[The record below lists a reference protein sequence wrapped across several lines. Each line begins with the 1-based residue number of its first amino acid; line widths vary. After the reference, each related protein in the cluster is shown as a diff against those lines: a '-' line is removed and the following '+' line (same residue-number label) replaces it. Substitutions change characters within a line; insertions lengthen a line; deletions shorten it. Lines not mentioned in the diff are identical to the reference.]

1 MHEAL
6 ERETGTRFGGP
17 GSADF
22 GLFETACIGLSDHE
36 PAMLIDDVVFT
47 DLTPTSV
54 ADIISRLKQGQSPEE
69 IANPS
74 RLPRN
79 EVAYVDAL
87 TRTTVHRSGP
97 VFFGD
102 KIDYRALLD
111 RCLAMTPQDVIT
123 TITDSGLR
131 GLGGAGFPTGTK
143 WQSCSAAGGDEKYVI
158 CNADEGE
165 PGTFKDRVVL
175 TRLPKQMF
183 VGMIIA
189 AHAVGAAQ
197 GIVYLRAEYAYI
209 REYLEQQLAEL
220 RDEGLLGNGFDIRIQ
235 SGAGAYICGDESALI
250 ESCEGKRGT
259 PRLKP
264 PFPVEH
270 GFLDK
275 PTVVNNVET
284 FAAAA
289 RIMDRGADWFA
300 AMGTSESKGTRLLS
314 VSGDCAAP
322 GIYEI
327 EWGITLREVLEMV
340 GAEDPRAVQISGPS
354 GEMVSASADADRK
367 IAFEDISCG
376 GSFMVFNAQ
385 RDLLGVVRDFMQF
398 FVDESCGICVPC
410 RAGGVVLR
418 QKVDLVIDGRAD
430 QSDLDDMVQW
440 GDLLAKTSRC
450 GLGTTAPN
458 PILTTLV
465 KFPEIYS
472 DRLHRRSTMACFRPS
487 ISAQRWAVMPRPWS
501 NSLDRSRDEHPD
513 RDRWNR
519 RNHRRR
525 QKSRRRRR
533 GVGCLRPYPL
543 LPEGKAGTGHLPRM
557 FGQGQRPSDP
567 CVHHQGHRRHA
578 HRGERTGDRRYAQGV
593 GRNTVLRRQSQLPQL
608 REERSVHAAGCWL

>member
-1 MHEAL
+1 MVPDIATILDRHAKDRTELMDILWEVQRGYGHIPPEAVQAIAGWLGLAPEDVLETATFYHFFHTAPSGRNRIYLSNTVVAKLRGYQQVHNAL
-6 ERETGTRFGGP
+6 ERETGIQFGGP

-54 ADIISRLKQGQSPEE
+54 ADIISRLKQGQSPAE
-69 IANPS
+69 IANPTG
-74 RLPRN
+74 LPRG
-79 EVAYVDAL
+79 EAAYVDAL
-87 TRTTVHRSGP
+87 THTAVYRSGP

-102 KIDYRALLD
+102 EIDYRALLE
-111 RCLAMTPQDVIT
+111 RCLVLAPQEVIT

-143 WQSCSAAGGDEKYVI
+143 WRSCRAADGDEKYVI

-165 PGTFKDRVVL
+165 PGTFKDRVLL
-175 TRLPKQMF
+175 TRLPKQVF

-189 AHAVGAAQ
+189 AHAVGAAH
-197 GIVYLRAEYAYI
+197 GIVYLRAEYVYL
-209 REYLEQQLAEL
+209 RQYLEQQLAEL
-220 RDEGLLGNGFDIRIQ
+220 REEGSLGNGFDIRIQ
-235 SGAGAYICGDESALI
+235 SGAGSYVCGDESALI

-264 PFPVEH
+264 PFPVEY
-270 GFLDK
+270 GFLGK
-275 PTVVNNVET
+275 PTAVNNVET

-340 GAEDPRAVQISGPS
+340 GAEDPRAVQISGPA
-354 GEMVSASADADRK
+354 GEMVSASADADRRL
-367 IAFEDISCG
+367 AFEDIDCG
-376 GSFMVFNAQ
+376 GSFMIFNTQ
-385 RDLLGVVRDFMQF
+385 RDLLSVVRDFMQF

-410 RAGGVVLR
+410 RAGNVVLR

-440 GDLLAKTSRC
+440 GDVIAKTSRC
-450 GLGTTAPN
+450 GLGTTSPN
-458 PILTTLV
+458 PILTTLK

-472 DRLHRRSTMACFRPS
+472 DRLHEPTG
-487 ISAQRWAVMPRPWS
+487 
-501 NSLDRSRDEHPD
+501 D
-513 RDRWNR
+513 
-519 RNHRRR
+519 
-525 QKSRRRRR
+525 
-533 GVGCLRPYPL
+533 L
-543 LPEGKAGTGHLPRM
+543 LPSFDIGAALSG
-557 FGQGQRPSDP
+557 
-567 CVHHQGHRRHA
+567 
-578 HRGERTGDRRYAQGV
+578 YA
-593 GRNTVLRRQSQLPQL
+593 TAMEQLAVQES
-608 REERSVHAAGCWL
+608 R

>member
-1 MHEAL
+1 MASDIAMILDRHARQRTELIDILWDVQRSYGYIPADAAQTIASWLGLAAEDVLETATFYHFFHTTPSGRYRIYLCNTVIARMHGYQQVYETL
-6 ERETGTRFGGP
+6 ERETGTRFGAP

-47 DLTPTSV
+47 DLTPASV
-54 ADIISRLKQGQSPEE
+54 ADTISRLKQGQPPAE

-79 EVAYVDAL
+79 ELAYVDAL
-87 TRTTVHRSGP
+87 TGTTVHRPGP
-97 VFFGD
+97 VFFGGE
-102 KIDYRALLD
+102 IDYRALLD
-111 RCLAMTPQDVIT
+111 RCLAMAPLDVIM
-123 TITDSGLR
+123 TIKHSGLR
-131 GLGGAGFPTGTK
+131 GLGGAGFPTGIK
-143 WQSCSAAGGDEKYVI
+143 WLSCREADGHQKYVI

-165 PGTFKDRVVL
+165 PGTFKDRILL
-175 TRLPKQMF
+175 TRLPKQVF

-189 AHAVGAAQ
+189 AHAVGARQ
-197 GIVYLRAEYAYI
+197 GIVYLRAEYAYL
-209 REYLEQQLAEL
+209 RQYLEKQLAEL
-220 RDEGLLGNGFDIRIQ
+220 REEGLLGNGFDIRIQ
-235 SGAGAYICGDESALI
+235 SGAGSYVCGDESALI

-270 GFLDK
+270 GFLGK
-275 PTVVNNVET
+275 PTVVDNVET
-284 FAAAA
+284 LAAAT

-327 EWGITLREVLEMV
+327 EWGISLGEVLEMV
-340 GAEDPRAVQISGPS
+340 GAEDPRAVQISGPA

-385 RDLLGVVRDFMQF
+385 RDLLEVVRDFMQF

-410 RAGGVVLR
+410 RAGNVVLR
-418 QKVDLVIDGRAD
+418 QKVDLVLAGRAD

-440 GDLLAKTSRC
+440 GGVIAKTSRC

-472 DRLHRRSTMACFRPS
+472 DRLNKR
-487 ISAQRWAVMPRPWS
+487 
-501 NSLDRSRDEHPD
+501 
-513 RDRWNR
+513 
-519 RNHRRR
+519 
-525 QKSRRRRR
+525 
-533 GVGCLRPYPL
+533 VGDL
-543 LPEGKAGTGHLPRM
+543 LPSFDIRAALGGYEKAM
-557 FGQGQRPSDP
+557 
-567 CVHHQGHRRHA
+567 
-578 HRGERTGDRRYAQGV
+578 AQLAV
-593 GRNTVLRRQSQLPQL
+593 QESR
-608 REERSVHAAGCWL
+608 

>member
-1 MHEAL
+1 MTQDIATILDRYGKDRTDLMDILWDVQHSFGYLPADAVSVVAARLGLAPEDVMETATFYHFFHRTPSGRYRIYLSNTVIAKMNGYQQVHEAL
-6 ERETGTRFGGP
+6 ERETGTRFDGP

-22 GLFETACIGLSDHE
+22 GLFETACIGLSDQE
-36 PAMLIDDVVFT
+36 PAMLIDDVAFT
-47 DLTPTSV
+47 DLTPASV

-74 RLPRN
+74 RLPRS

-87 TRTTVHRSGP
+87 TRTTVYRSGP
-97 VFFGD
+97 VFFGGE
-102 KIDYRALLD
+102 IDYRALLH

-123 TITDSGLR
+123 TIKHSGLR
-131 GLGGAGFPTGTK
+131 GLGGAGFPTGIK
-143 WQSCSAAGGDEKYVI
+143 WQSCRAADGDEKYVI

-197 GIVYLRAEYAYI
+197 GIVYLRAEYAYL

-235 SGAGAYICGDESALI
+235 SGAGAYVCGDESALI

-270 GFLDK
+270 GFLGK
-275 PTVVNNVET
+275 PTAVNNVET

-289 RIMDRGADWFA
+289 RIMDMGADWFA

-322 GIYEI
+322 GIYEV
-327 EWGITLREVLEMV
+327 EWGITLREVLGMI

-354 GEMVSASADADRK
+354 GEMVSASADADRRL
-367 IAFEDISCG
+367 AFEDISCG
-376 GSFMVFNAQ
+376 GSFMVFNTQ

-410 RAGGVVLR
+410 RAGNVVLR

-440 GDLLAKTSRC
+440 GAVIAKTSRC
-450 GLGTTAPN
+450 GLGTTSPN
-458 PILTTLV
+458 PILTTLE

-472 DRLHRRSTMACFRPS
+472 DRLNEQDGRPAAVLRYRRSAGRL
-487 ISAQRWAVMPRPWS
+487 W
-501 NSLDRSRDEHPD
+501 
-513 RDRWNR
+513 
-519 RNHRRR
+519 
-525 QKSRRRRR
+525 R
-533 GVGCLRPYPL
+533 GHGATR
-543 LPEGKAGTGHLPRM
+543 
-557 FGQGQRPSDP
+557 
-567 CVHHQGHRRHA
+567 
-578 HRGERTGDRRYAQGV
+578 
-593 GRNTVLRRQSQLPQL
+593 
-608 REERSVHAAGCWL
+608 

>member
-1 MHEAL
+1 MASDIAMILDRHAKQRTELIDILWDVQRSYGYIPADAAQTIASWLGLAAEDVLETATFYHFFHTTPSGRYRIYLCNTVIARMHGYQQVYEAL
-6 ERETGTRFGGP
+6 ERETGTRFGAP

-47 DLTPTSV
+47 DLTPASV
-54 ADIISRLKQGQSPEE
+54 ADIISRLKQGQSPAE

-79 EVAYVDAL
+79 ELAYVDAL
-87 TRTTVHRSGP
+87 TGTTVHRPGP
-97 VFFGD
+97 VFFGGE
-102 KIDYRALLD
+102 IDYRALLD
-111 RCLAMTPQDVIT
+111 RCLAMAPLDVIM
-123 TITDSGLR
+123 TIKHSGLR
-131 GLGGAGFPTGTK
+131 GLGGAGFPTGIK
-143 WQSCSAAGGDEKYVI
+143 WLSCREADRNQKYVI

-165 PGTFKDRVVL
+165 PGTFKDRILL
-175 TRLPKQMF
+175 TRLPKQVF

-189 AHAVGAAQ
+189 AHAVGARQ
-197 GIVYLRAEYAYI
+197 GIVYLRAEYAYL
-209 REYLEQQLAEL
+209 RQYLEKQLTEL
-220 RDEGLLGNGFDIRIQ
+220 REEGLLGNGFDIRIQ
-235 SGAGAYICGDESALI
+235 SGAGSYVCGDESALI

-270 GFLDK
+270 GFLGK
-275 PTVVNNVET
+275 PTVVDNVET
-284 FAAAA
+284 LAAAT

-327 EWGITLREVLEMV
+327 EWGISLGEVLEMV
-340 GAEDPRAVQISGPS
+340 GAEDPRAVQISGPA

-385 RDLLGVVRDFMQF
+385 RDLLEVVRDFMQF

-410 RAGGVVLR
+410 RAGNVVLR
-418 QKVDLVIDGRAD
+418 QKVDLVLAGRAD

-440 GDLLAKTSRC
+440 GGVIAKTSRC
-450 GLGTTAPN
+450 GLGTTSPN

-472 DRLHRRSTMACFRPS
+472 DRLNKR
-487 ISAQRWAVMPRPWS
+487 
-501 NSLDRSRDEHPD
+501 
-513 RDRWNR
+513 
-519 RNHRRR
+519 
-525 QKSRRRRR
+525 
-533 GVGCLRPYPL
+533 VGDL
-543 LPEGKAGTGHLPRM
+543 LPSFDIRAALGSYEKAM
-557 FGQGQRPSDP
+557 
-567 CVHHQGHRRHA
+567 
-578 HRGERTGDRRYAQGV
+578 E
-593 GRNTVLRRQSQLPQL
+593 QLAVQES
-608 REERSVHAAGCWL
+608 R

>member
-1 MHEAL
+1 MASDIAMILDRHAKQRTELIDILWDVQRSYGYIPADAAQTIASWLGLAAEDVLETATFYHFFHTTPSGRYRIYLCNTVIARMHGYQQVYETL
-6 ERETGTRFGGP
+6 ERETGTRFGAP

-47 DLTPTSV
+47 DLTPASV
-54 ADIISRLKQGQSPEE
+54 ADIISRLKQGQSPAE

-74 RLPRN
+74 RLPRT
-79 EVAYVDAL
+79 ELAYVDAL
-87 TRTTVHRSGP
+87 TGTTVHRPGP
-97 VFFGD
+97 VFFGGE
-102 KIDYRALLD
+102 IDYCGLLD
-111 RCLAMTPQDVIT
+111 RCLAMAPLDVIM
-123 TITDSGLR
+123 TIKHSGLR
-131 GLGGAGFPTGTK
+131 GLGGAGFPTGIK
-143 WQSCSAAGGDEKYVI
+143 WLSCREADGHQKYVI

-165 PGTFKDRVVL
+165 PGTFKDRILL
-175 TRLPKQMF
+175 TRLPKQVF

-189 AHAVGAAQ
+189 AHAVGARQ
-197 GIVYLRAEYAYI
+197 GIVYLRAEYAYL
-209 REYLEQQLAEL
+209 RQYLEKQLTEL
-220 RDEGLLGNGFDIRIQ
+220 REEGLLGNGFDIRIQ
-235 SGAGAYICGDESALI
+235 SGAGSYVCGDESALI

-270 GFLDK
+270 GFLGK
-275 PTVVNNVET
+275 PTVVDNVET
-284 FAAAA
+284 LAAAT

-327 EWGITLREVLEMV
+327 EWGISLGEVLEMV
-340 GAEDPRAVQISGPS
+340 GAEDPRAVQISGPA

-385 RDLLGVVRDFMQF
+385 RDLLEVVRDFMQF

-410 RAGGVVLR
+410 RAGNVVLR
-418 QKVDLVIDGRAD
+418 QKVDLVLAGRAD

-440 GDLLAKTSRC
+440 GGVIAKTSRC
-450 GLGTTAPN
+450 GLGTTSPN

-472 DRLHRRSTMACFRPS
+472 DRLNKR
-487 ISAQRWAVMPRPWS
+487 
-501 NSLDRSRDEHPD
+501 
-513 RDRWNR
+513 
-519 RNHRRR
+519 
-525 QKSRRRRR
+525 
-533 GVGCLRPYPL
+533 VGDL
-543 LPEGKAGTGHLPRM
+543 LPSFDIRAALGGYEKAM
-557 FGQGQRPSDP
+557 
-567 CVHHQGHRRHA
+567 
-578 HRGERTGDRRYAQGV
+578 AQLAV
-593 GRNTVLRRQSQLPQL
+593 QESR
-608 REERSVHAAGCWL
+608 

>member
-1 MHEAL
+1 MASDIAMILDRHAKQRTELIDILWDVQRSYGYIPADAAQTIASWLGLAAEDVLETATFYHFFHTTPSGRYRIYLCNTVIARMHGYQQVYETL
-6 ERETGTRFGGP
+6 ERETGTRFGAP

-47 DLTPTSV
+47 DLTPASV
-54 ADIISRLKQGQSPEE
+54 ADIISRLKQGQSPAE

-74 RLPRN
+74 RLPRT
-79 EVAYVDAL
+79 ELAYVDAL
-87 TRTTVHRSGP
+87 TGTTVHRPGP
-97 VFFGD
+97 VFFGGE
-102 KIDYRALLD
+102 IDYRELLD
-111 RCLAMTPQDVIT
+111 RCLAMAPLDVIM
-123 TITDSGLR
+123 TIKHSGLR
-131 GLGGAGFPTGTK
+131 GLGGAGFPTGIK
-143 WQSCSAAGGDEKYVI
+143 WLSCREADGHQKYVI

-165 PGTFKDRVVL
+165 PGTFKDRILL
-175 TRLPKQMF
+175 TRLPKQVF

-189 AHAVGAAQ
+189 AHAVGARQ
-197 GIVYLRAEYAYI
+197 GIVYLRAEYAYL
-209 REYLEQQLAEL
+209 RQYLEKQLAEL
-220 RDEGLLGNGFDIRIQ
+220 REEGLLGNGFDIRIQ
-235 SGAGAYICGDESALI
+235 SGAGSYVCGDESALI

-270 GFLDK
+270 GFLGK
-275 PTVVNNVET
+275 PTVVDNVET
-284 FAAAA
+284 LAAAT

-327 EWGITLREVLEMV
+327 EWGISLGEVLEMV
-340 GAEDPRAVQISGPS
+340 GAEDPRAVQISGPA

-385 RDLLGVVRDFMQF
+385 RDLLEVVRDFMQF

-410 RAGGVVLR
+410 RAGNVVLR
-418 QKVDLVIDGRAD
+418 QKVDLVLAGRAD

-440 GDLLAKTSRC
+440 GGVIAKTSRC
-450 GLGTTAPN
+450 GLGTTSPN

-472 DRLHRRSTMACFRPS
+472 DRLNKR
-487 ISAQRWAVMPRPWS
+487 
-501 NSLDRSRDEHPD
+501 
-513 RDRWNR
+513 
-519 RNHRRR
+519 
-525 QKSRRRRR
+525 
-533 GVGCLRPYPL
+533 VGDL
-543 LPEGKAGTGHLPRM
+543 LPSFDIRAALGGYEKAM
-557 FGQGQRPSDP
+557 
-567 CVHHQGHRRHA
+567 
-578 HRGERTGDRRYAQGV
+578 AQLAV
-593 GRNTVLRRQSQLPQL
+593 QESR
-608 REERSVHAAGCWL
+608 

>member
-1 MHEAL
+1 MVAKIAEILDRHPKDRTELMDILWDVQRRYGYIPGEAAETIAAWLGLAPEDVLETASFYHFFHTTQSGRYRIYLSDTVIAKMRGYQQVYEAL
-6 ERETGTRFGGP
+6 ERETGTRFEGP

-22 GLFETACIGLSDHE
+22 GLFETACVGLSDHE

-47 DLTPTSV
+47 DLTPASV
-54 ADIISRLKQGQSPEE
+54 SDIISRLKQGQSPEE

-74 RLPRN
+74 HLPHK
-79 EVAYVDAL
+79 EVGYIDAL
-87 TRTTVHRSGP
+87 THTTVYRKGP
-97 VFFGD
+97 VFFGGE
-102 KIDYRALLD
+102 IDYRALLD
-111 RCLAMTPQDVIT
+111 RCLAMAPLDVIV
-123 TITDSGLR
+123 TIKHSGLR
-131 GLGGAGFPTGTK
+131 GLGGAGFPTGVK
-143 WQSCSAAGGDEKYVI
+143 WLSCREADGHEKYII

-165 PGTFKDRVVL
+165 PGTFKDRAVL
-175 TRLPKQMF
+175 TWLPKQMF

-197 GIVYLRAEYAYI
+197 GIVYLRAEYAYF

-235 SGAGAYICGDESALI
+235 SGAGSYVCGDESALI

-275 PTVVNNVET
+275 PTAVNNVET

-289 RIMDRGADWFA
+289 RIMERGADWFA
-300 AMGTSESKGTRLLS
+300 AKGTSESKGTRLLS

-327 EWGITLREVLEMV
+327 EWGMTLRDVLEVV

-354 GEMVSASADADRK
+354 GEMVSASADADRN

-376 GSFMVFNAQ
+376 GSFMVFNTQ

-418 QKVDLVIDGRAD
+418 QKVDLVIGGRAD
-430 QSDLDDMVQW
+430 QSDLDDMVHW
-440 GDLLAKTSRC
+440 GGIIAKTSRC

-458 PILTTLV
+458 PILTTMM
-465 KFPEIYS
+465 KFPEIYA
-472 DRLHRRSTMACFRPS
+472 DRLNQQTG
-487 ISAQRWAVMPRPWS
+487 
-501 NSLDRSRDEHPD
+501 D
-513 RDRWNR
+513 
-519 RNHRRR
+519 
-525 QKSRRRRR
+525 
-533 GVGCLRPYPL
+533 L
-543 LPEGKAGTGHLPRM
+543 LPSFDIRAALAGYEKAM
-557 FGQGQRPSDP
+557 
-567 CVHHQGHRRHA
+567 
-578 HRGERTGDRRYAQGV
+578 E
-593 GRNTVLRRQSQLPQL
+593 QLAVQES
-608 REERSVHAAGCWL
+608 R

>member
-1 MHEAL
+1 MTQDIATILDRYGKDRTELMDILWDIQHSCGYIPAEAVSVVAVRLGLTPEDVMETATFYHFFHTTPSGRYRIYLCDTVIAKMHGYQEVHEAL
-6 ERETGTRFGGP
+6 ERETGTRFNGP
-17 GSADF
+17 GSEDF
-22 GLFETACIGLSDHE
+22 GLFETACIGVSDHE
-36 PAMLIDDVVFT
+36 PAMLIDGVVFT

-74 RLPRN
+74 RFPRS
-79 EVAYVDAL
+79 EIAYVDAL
-87 TRTTVHRSGP
+87 TRTTVYRSGP
-97 VFFGD
+97 VFFGGE
-102 KIDYRALLD
+102 IDYRALLD

-123 TITDSGLR
+123 TIKHSGLR
-131 GLGGAGFPTGTK
+131 GLGGAGFPTGIK
-143 WQSCSAAGGDEKYVI
+143 WQSCRAARGDEKYVI

-197 GIVYLRAEYAYI
+197 GIVYLRAEYAYL

-220 RDEGLLGNGFDIRIQ
+220 RDEGLLSNGFDIRIQ
-235 SGAGAYICGDESALI
+235 SGAGAYVCGDESALI

-275 PTVVNNVET
+275 PTAVNNVET

-289 RIMDRGADWFA
+289 RIMDMGADWFA

-322 GIYEI
+322 GIYEV
-327 EWGITLREVLEMV
+327 EWGITLREVLGMI

-354 GEMVSASADADRK
+354 GEMVAASADADRRL
-367 IAFEDISCG
+367 AFEDISCG
-376 GSFMVFNAQ
+376 GSFMVFNTQ

-410 RAGGVVLR
+410 RAGNVVLR
-418 QKVDLVIDGRAD
+418 QKVDLVINGRAD

-440 GDLLAKTSRC
+440 GAVIAKTSRC
-450 GLGTTAPN
+450 GLGTTSPN

-472 DRLHRRSTMACFRPS
+472 DRLTK
-487 ISAQRWAVMPRPWS
+487 QDG
-501 NSLDRSRDEHPD
+501 SLLSSFDVDAAL
-513 RDRWNR
+513 
-519 RNHRRR
+519 
-525 QKSRRRRR
+525 
-533 GVGCLRPYPL
+533 GGY
-543 LPEGKAGTGHLPRM
+543 GKAM
-557 FGQGQRPSDP
+557 
-567 CVHHQGHRRHA
+567 
-578 HRGERTGDRRYAQGV
+578 E
-593 GRNTVLRRQSQLPQL
+593 QLAVQES
-608 REERSVHAAGCWL
+608 R

>member
-1 MHEAL
+1 MVATIEAILDRHTKDRTALLDVLWDVQRSYGYIPAEAAQAIASWLEVAAEDVLETATFYHFFHTTPSGRYRIYLCNTVIAKMHGYQEVYEAL

-17 GSADF
+17 GSTDF

-36 PAMLIDDVVFT
+36 PAMLIDGVPFT
-47 DLTPTSV
+47 DLTPASV

-87 TRTTVHRSGP
+87 AATTVHRPGP
-97 VFFGD
+97 VFFGGE
-102 KIDYRALLD
+102 IDYRALLD
-111 RCLAMTPQDVIT
+111 RCLAMAPLDVIT
-123 TITDSGLR
+123 TIKHSGLR
-131 GLGGAGFPTGTK
+131 GLGGAGFPTGVK
-143 WQSCSAAGGDEKYVI
+143 WLSCREADGHQKYVI

-175 TRLPKQMF
+175 TRMPKQMF
-183 VGMIIA
+183 AGMIIA
-189 AHAVGAAQ
+189 AHAVGARQ
-197 GIVYLRAEYAYI
+197 GIVYLRAEYAYL

-220 RDEGLLGNGFDIRIQ
+220 REEGLLGKRFDIRIQ
-235 SGAGAYICGDESALI
+235 SGAGSYVCGDESALI

-270 GFLDK
+270 GFLGK
-275 PTVVNNVET
+275 PTAVNNVET

-289 RIMDRGADWFA
+289 RIMERGAHWFA

-327 EWGITLREVLEMV
+327 EWGITLREVLDMV
-340 GAEDPRAVQISGPS
+340 GAQDPRAVQISGPS
-354 GEMVSASADADRK
+354 GEMISASADADRRL
-367 IAFEDISCG
+367 AFEDISCG
-376 GSFMVFNAQ
+376 GSFMVFNTQ
-385 RDLLGVVRDFMQF
+385 RDLLSIVRDFMQF

-410 RAGGVVLR
+410 RAGGVVLH
-418 QKVDLVIDGRAD
+418 QKVDLVLDGRAD

-440 GDLLAKTSRC
+440 GALLANTSRC

-472 DRLHRRSTMACFRPS
+472 DRLHEPTG
-487 ISAQRWAVMPRPWS
+487 
-501 NSLDRSRDEHPD
+501 D
-513 RDRWNR
+513 
-519 RNHRRR
+519 
-525 QKSRRRRR
+525 
-533 GVGCLRPYPL
+533 L
-543 LPEGKAGTGHLPRM
+543 LPSFDIRAALGGYAKAM
-557 FGQGQRPSDP
+557 
-567 CVHHQGHRRHA
+567 
-578 HRGERTGDRRYAQGV
+578 E
-593 GRNTVLRRQSQLPQL
+593 QLAVQES
-608 REERSVHAAGCWL
+608 R

>member
-1 MHEAL
+1 MVAKIAVILDRHPRDRTRLIDILWDVQRSYGCIPPEEAQAVASWLGLAPEDVLETASFYHFFHTTPSGRYRIYLCNTVIAKMHGHQEVYDAL
-6 ERETGTRFGGP
+6 ERETGTRFDGL

-22 GLFETACIGLSDHE
+22 GLFETACVGLSDHE

-54 ADIISRLKQGQSPEE
+54 ADIISRLKRGQSPEE

-74 RLPRN
+74 RLPRS
-79 EVAYVDAL
+79 EVEYVDAL
-87 TRTTVHRSGP
+87 TRTTVYKSGP

-102 KIDYRALLD
+102 EIDYRALLD
-111 RCLAMTPQDVIT
+111 RCLALTPQQVIT
-123 TITDSGLR
+123 TISDSGLR

-143 WQSCSAAGGDEKYVI
+143 WRSCRAAGGDEKYVI

-175 TRLPKQMF
+175 TRLPKQVF

-189 AHAVGAAQ
+189 GHAVGAAH
-197 GIVYLRAEYAYI
+197 GIVYLRAEYAYL

-220 RDEGLLGNGFDIRIQ
+220 REEGLLGNGFDIRIQ
-235 SGAGAYICGDESALI
+235 SGAGSYVCGDESALI

-264 PFPVEH
+264 PFPVEC
-270 GFLDK
+270 GFLGM
-275 PTVVNNVET
+275 PTAVNNVET

-289 RIMDRGADWFA
+289 RIMDEGADWFA

-314 VSGDCAAP
+314 ASGDCAAP

-327 EWGITLREVLEMV
+327 EWGITLRKVLEMV
-340 GAEDPRAVQISGPS
+340 GAEDPRAVQISGPA

-367 IAFEDISCG
+367 ITFEDISCG
-376 GSFMVFNAQ
+376 GSFMVFNEQ
-385 RDLLGVVRDFMQF
+385 RDLLGIVRDFMQF

-430 QSDLDDMVQW
+430 QSDLDDMVEW
-440 GDLLAKTSRC
+440 GGLLAKTSRC

-458 PILTTLV
+458 PILTTLK
-465 KFPEIYS
+465 KFPEVYF
-472 DRLHRRSTMACFRPS
+472 DRLHR
-487 ISAQRWAVMPRPWS
+487 QV
-501 NSLDRSRDEHPD
+501 ND
-513 RDRWNR
+513 
-519 RNHRRR
+519 
-525 QKSRRRRR
+525 
-533 GVGCLRPYPL
+533 GL
-543 LPEGKAGTGHLPRM
+543 LPSFDLGAALGGYAKAM
-557 FGQGQRPSDP
+557 
-567 CVHHQGHRRHA
+567 
-578 HRGERTGDRRYAQGV
+578 E
-593 GRNTVLRRQSQLPQL
+593 QLAKQEL
-608 REERSVHAAGCWL
+608 I

>member
-1 MHEAL
+1 MAPNIAAILDRHPRDRTGLMDILWDVQRCDGYIPVEAAQTIARWLGLSPEDVLETASFYHFFDTTPSGRYRIYLCNTVIAKMRGYQQVYEAL

-36 PAMLIDDVVFT
+36 PAMLIDDVVLT

-54 ADIISRLKQGQSPEE
+54 ADIISRLKQGQSPAE
-69 IANPS
+69 IANPLGLS
-74 RLPRN
+74 PS

-87 TRTTVHRSGP
+87 TRTTVCRSGP

-102 KIDYRALLD
+102 EIDYRALLD
-111 RCLAMTPQDVIT
+111 RCLALTPQDVIT

-131 GLGGAGFPTGTK
+131 GLGGAGFPTGIK
-143 WQSCSAAGGDEKYVI
+143 WQSCRAADGDEKYII

-197 GIVYLRAEYAYI
+197 GIVYLRAEYAYL

-220 RDEGLLGNGFDIRIQ
+220 RNEGLLGDGFDVRIQ

-259 PRLKP
+259 ARLKP
-264 PFPVEH
+264 PFPVEY
-270 GFLDK
+270 GFLGK

-284 FAAAA
+284 LAAAA
-289 RIMDRGADWFA
+289 RIMAMGADWFA
-300 AMGTSESKGTRLLS
+300 AIGTSESKGTRLLS

-340 GAEDPRAVQISGPS
+340 GAEDPRAVQISGPA
-354 GEMVSASADADRK
+354 GEMVSASVDADRRL
-367 IAFEDISCG
+367 AFEDISCG
-376 GSFMVFNAQ
+376 GSFMVFNPQ

-410 RAGGVVLR
+410 RVGNVVLR
-418 QKVDLVIDGRAD
+418 QKVDLVLAGRAD

-440 GDLLAKTSRC
+440 GGVIAKTSRC
-450 GLGTTAPN
+450 GLGTTSPN
-458 PILTTLV
+458 PIVTTLA

-472 DRLHRRSTMACFRPS
+472 DRLHEPAG
-487 ISAQRWAVMPRPWS
+487 
-501 NSLDRSRDEHPD
+501 D
-513 RDRWNR
+513 
-519 RNHRRR
+519 
-525 QKSRRRRR
+525 
-533 GVGCLRPYPL
+533 L
-543 LPEGKAGTGHLPRM
+543 LPSFDIGAALGG
-557 FGQGQRPSDP
+557 
-567 CVHHQGHRRHA
+567 
-578 HRGERTGDRRYAQGV
+578 YAMAV
-593 GRNTVLRRQSQLPQL
+593 EQLAVQES
-608 REERSVHAAGCWL
+608 R